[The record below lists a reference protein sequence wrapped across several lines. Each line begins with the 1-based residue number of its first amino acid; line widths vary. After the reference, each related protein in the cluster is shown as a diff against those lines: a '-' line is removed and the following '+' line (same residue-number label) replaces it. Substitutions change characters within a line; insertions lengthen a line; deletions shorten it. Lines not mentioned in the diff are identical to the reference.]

1 MLPVVDVL
9 NDEHVWGVLDEGCNS
24 TVCGHEWMET
34 CKAKLKN
41 MGFEVLLQSDE
52 QKAFK
57 GLAGNVRTKGRYRI
71 PFVLEPEGGRK
82 LPGVLETYVV
92 GEPGDPTP
100 LLLSQHAQAALG
112 LVKDM
117 ATSTCTLGKD
127 GPTLKLHRTKD
138 SGLLCVCLSKGLIN
152 MSFRETPTQ
161 IRELKIPDNMAYVS
175 TTPRTMAPTGQQVL
189 IFTAGVDFCPP
200 LEAYSND
207 HQRATLEESAITLA
221 WVTGKSL

>member
-24 TVCGHEWMET
+24 TVCGHGWMET
-34 CKAKLKN
+34 CEAKLKN
-41 MGFEVLLQSDE
+41 MGFEVPLQSDE
-52 QKAFK
+52 QNAFK
-57 GLAGNVRTKGRYRI
+57 GLAGNVHTKGCWNLK
-71 PFVLEPEGGRK
+71 VVGN
-82 LPGVLETYVV
+82 LPGVLETYVA

-112 LVKDM
+112 LAKDM

-127 GPTLKLHRTKD
+127 GPTLKLHRSKD

-175 TTPRTMAPTGQQVL
+175 TCW
-189 IFTAGVDFCPP
+189 TA
-200 LEAYSND
+200 
-207 HQRATLEESAITLA
+207 SADLHGRSGLLPSI
-221 WVTGKSL
+221 GSLLQ